1 MGLALQKSPN
11 TKKLNKKRLNIFV
24 VYLCYSF
31 CCSSWFLISCRIF
44 SFFFFFCNRTEIM
57 FRKTTVFS
65 GKKKGVVLFTTYAF
79 TKHM

>member
-44 SFFFFFCNRTEIM
+44 SFFFFCNRTEIM